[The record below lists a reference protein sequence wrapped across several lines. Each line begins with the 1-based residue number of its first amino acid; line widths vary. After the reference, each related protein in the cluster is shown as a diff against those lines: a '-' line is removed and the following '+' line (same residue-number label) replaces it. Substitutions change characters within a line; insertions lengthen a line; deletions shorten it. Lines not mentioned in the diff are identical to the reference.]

1 MRNYNEKFD
10 LIETKRGQKVFL
22 GYKFIMSKHSST
34 YISYAHVKEAL
45 SKCKTLFNDNDTTIV
60 TIDLGRTVGKSYCVP
75 VTDENSN
82 RVQMLYRKGKIG
94 RTPIIINGP
103 GKETSLV
110 TIVVVRDEKDRDL
123 YRVCAAYY
131 GMKGTKEPWD
141 KNIKSEEERHE
152 CIDFWSSHALCMSSK
167 VIDWDKSNFL
177 TTKDIMYITELQNYR
192 KKESQEYENKRTKR
206 NN

>member
-1 MRNYNEKFD
+1 MKNYNSKFD

-45 SKCKTLFNDNDTTIV
+45 SKCKTLIGNRGTTAV
-60 TIDLGRTVGKSYCVP
+60 TVDLGRVIGKTYCIP
-75 VTDENSN
+75 VTDENRN
-82 RVQMLYRKGKIG
+82 QVKMLYRQDKKG
-94 RTPIIINGP
+94 RTPVILNGP

-110 TIVVVRDEKDRDL
+110 TMIITRDDRDKDL

-141 KNIKSEEERHE
+141 KHIESEEEKQE
-152 CIDFWSSHALCMSSK
+152 CIDFWNNHALCLSAK
-167 VIDWDKSNFL
+167 CIDWEKSN
-177 TTKDIMYITELQNYR
+177 
-192 KKESQEYENKRTKR
+192 KEAC
-206 NN
+206 